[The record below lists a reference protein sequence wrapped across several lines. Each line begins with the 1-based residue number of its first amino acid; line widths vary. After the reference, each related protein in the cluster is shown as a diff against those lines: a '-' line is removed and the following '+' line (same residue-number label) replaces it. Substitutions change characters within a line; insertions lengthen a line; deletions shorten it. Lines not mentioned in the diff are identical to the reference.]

1 MPKFIN
7 SDTLFTIS
15 KFHIRIS
22 SNALLESFS
31 SLQYFHI
38 NNYIYKELCYK
49 KLLKTIIIAKIFQW
63 NTLFSWIF
71 ELFKHKLWI
80 EWPDKWLQI
89 SYISLKSR
97 TQIRRSWFFT
107 TISKWNS
114 PLWFTVFRLQRSSN
128 LGASFAVPKKPFS
141 RHLLDIYCLRHHLP
155 SSLPTKWQIHATLW
169 ANYDLVNLA
178 AT

>member
-31 SLQYFHI
+31 SLQYFRI

-49 KLLKTIIIAKIFQW
+49 KLLKAIITGKIFQW

-89 SYISLKSR
+89 SNISLKSR
-97 TQIRRSWFFT
+97 TQNRRSLFPNG
-107 TISKWNS
+107 I
-114 PLWFTVFRLQRSSN
+114 LLYGVTVFKLQRSSN